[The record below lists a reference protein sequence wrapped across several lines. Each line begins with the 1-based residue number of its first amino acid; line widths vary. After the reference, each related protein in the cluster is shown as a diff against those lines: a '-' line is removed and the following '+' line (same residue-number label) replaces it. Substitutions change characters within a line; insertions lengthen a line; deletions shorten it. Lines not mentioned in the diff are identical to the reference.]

1 MSEQFLRKYKAQFG
15 QPISF
20 YEGVVIPQRPQSP
33 TVDNVSAYLTNPKE
47 GVELT
52 QHNMSFN
59 ITKTKEGAS
68 ESSITFYNLSDN
80 TRMFLE
86 QYQKKN
92 PLILLEAGYE
102 TDNTLPLL
110 FQGEVID
117 VKDSFS
123 GHTRVTALTL
133 KSGASNI
140 KEAYSVRSYRAG
152 TSIQTI
158 VRDVIKDMKLPE
170 GTVFFNKDGSD
181 ILIDK
186 PVVVNASSMDW
197 VRKFAKQYDLNVW
210 VEDGVANVLP
220 KNFVQKAGEF
230 VHQISTVTGMIGSP
244 TLANGETGLQE
255 RQPANKQ
262 TLNVNTILNGTYK
275 IGDKVALTSKYYSG
289 VYEIET
295 ITHIGTYEGGEWKSS
310 LQIKPVDG
318 WEIAT

>member
-1 MSEQFLRKYKAQFG
+1 MSEQFLHKYRVQFG

-20 YEGVVIPQRPQSP
+20 YQGVVIPQQPQSS
-33 TVDNVSAYLTNPKE
+33 DKVSAYLNNPKE

-68 ESSITFYNLSDN
+68 ESTATFYNLSDN
-80 TRMFLE
+80 TRLFLE

-92 PLILLEAGYE
+92 PLFLLEAGYV
-102 TDNTLPLL
+102 TDDEIPVL

-123 GHTRVTALTL
+123 GNTRTTQLTL

-152 TSIQTI
+152 TSVQTI
-158 VRDVIKDMKLPE
+158 VKDVIKDMKLPE
-170 GTVFFNKDGSD
+170 GTVFFNKDGTD

-186 PVVVNASSMDW
+186 PVVVNAASMDW
-197 VRKFAKQYDLNVW
+197 VRKFGQRYDLNVW

-230 VHQISTVTGMIGSP
+230 VHQISSSSNMIGSP
-244 TLANGETGLQE
+244 TLANGETGTQE
-255 RQPANKQ
+255 RQAANKQ
-262 TLNVNTILNGTYK
+262 VLNVTTTLNGSYK
-275 IGDKVALTSKYYSG
+275 IGDKVALTSKFFNG

-295 ITHIGTYEGGEWKSS
+295 ITHSGTYEGSDWQST

-318 WEIAT
+318 WEIRG

>member
-1 MSEQFLRKYKAQFG
+1 MSEQFLHKYRVQFG

-20 YEGVVIPQRPQSP
+20 YQGVVIPQQPQSS
-33 TVDNVSAYLTNPKE
+33 DKVSAYLNNPKE

-68 ESSITFYNLSDN
+68 ESTATFYNLSDN
-80 TRMFLE
+80 TRLFLE

-92 PLILLEAGYE
+92 PLFLLEAGYV
-102 TDNTLPLL
+102 TDDEIPVL

-123 GHTRVTALTL
+123 GNTRTTQLTL

-152 TSIQTI
+152 TSVQTI
-158 VRDVIKDMKLPE
+158 VKDVIKDMKLPE
-170 GTVFFNKDGSD
+170 GAVFFNKDGTD

-197 VRKFAKQYDLNVW
+197 VRKFGQRYDLNVW

-220 KNFVQKAGEF
+220 KNFVQKAGEY
-230 VHQISTVTGMIGSP
+230 VHQISSSSNMIGSP
-244 TLANGETGLQE
+244 TLANGETGTQE
-255 RQPANKQ
+255 RQAANKQ
-262 TLNVNTILNGTYK
+262 VLNVTTTLNGSYK
-275 IGDKVALTSKYYSG
+275 IGDKVALTSKFFNG

-295 ITHIGTYEGGEWKSS
+295 ITHSGTYEGSDWQST

-318 WEIAT
+318 WEIRG

>member
-1 MSEQFLRKYKAQFG
+1 MPEQFLHKYRVQFG

-20 YEGVVIPQRPQSP
+20 YQGNILLPNATSLSKA
-33 TVDNVSAYLTNPKE
+33 TGYLNNPRE

-68 ESSITFYNLSDN
+68 ESTATFYNLSDN
-80 TRMFLE
+80 TRLFLE

-92 PLILLEAGYE
+92 PLFLLEAGYVSDAE
-102 TDNTLPLL
+102 IPVL

-123 GHTRVTALTL
+123 GNTRTTQLTL

-152 TSIQTI
+152 TSVQTI
-158 VRDVIKDMKLPE
+158 VKDVIKDMKLPE
-170 GTVFFNKDGSD
+170 GTVFFNKDGTD

-197 VRKFAKQYDLNVW
+197 VRKFGQRYDLNVW

-220 KNFVQKAGEF
+220 KNFTLKAGEF
-230 VHQISTVTGMIGSP
+230 VHQISSSSNMIGSP
-244 TLANGETGLQE
+244 TLANGETGTQE
-255 RQPANKQ
+255 RQAANKQ
-262 TLNVNTILNGTYK
+262 VLNVTTTLNGAYK
-275 IGDKVALTSKYYSG
+275 IGDKIALTSKFFNG

-295 ITHIGTYEGGEWKSS
+295 ITHSGTYEGSDWQST
-310 LQIKPVDG
+310 LQVKPVDG
-318 WEIAT
+318 WEIRG